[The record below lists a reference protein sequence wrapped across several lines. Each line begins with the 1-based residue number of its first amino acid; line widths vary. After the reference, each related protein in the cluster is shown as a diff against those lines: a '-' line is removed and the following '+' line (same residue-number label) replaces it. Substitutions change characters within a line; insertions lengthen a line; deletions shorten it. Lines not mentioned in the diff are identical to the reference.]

1 MSSVVAHL
9 DEALERV
16 TRLRDELL
24 ADVDAPF
31 RSDRLAAVFESEAR
45 AWSQLYELSTRRLVW
60 MAALAAEARARLQQ
74 ARQWRRRAVD
84 EAASNGVVAGG
95 PVQLAGAVL
104 VGA

>member
-24 ADVDAPF
+24 ADIDAPF

-60 MAALAAEARARLQQ
+60 RAALAAEARARLQ
-74 ARQWRRRAVD
+74 ACQWRRRAVD
-84 EAASNGVVAGG
+84 EAASKGVVAAG

-104 VGA
+104 VEV